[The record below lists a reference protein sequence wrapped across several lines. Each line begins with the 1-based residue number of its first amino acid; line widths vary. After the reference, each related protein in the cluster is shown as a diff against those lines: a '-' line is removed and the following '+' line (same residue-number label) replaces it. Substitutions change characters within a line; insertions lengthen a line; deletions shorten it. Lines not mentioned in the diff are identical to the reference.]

1 MIIEIANKN
10 FDSNYNQKQEKNIHN
25 TLDDITIPNN
35 E

>member
-25 TLDDITIPNN
+25 TLDTQFTGSI
-35 E
+35 